1 MKRLRMLAALVLA
14 VALPAIARAAPA
26 AEHALAVVIGS
37 NESPTPALERL
48 RYADDDA
55 IQNARMLSLLG
66 VRSQLLV
73 SPDAETREL
82 FPSVPADGRATRAS
96 VVAAFD
102 RSAALARQARAR
114 GQATSLYI
122 FVAAHGDVEGDRAFL
137 QLEDGRLWREDLAE
151 LARRVGADQTHVV
164 IDACQASVFVGSRGP
179 GGDRFPL
186 GFGFSREARSPS
198 WPPRTGFLTARSS
211 GGQTHEWTEFQAGIF
226 SHEVRSGLLGGAD
239 VDRDGRVTYAEL
251 GAFIRRANEL
261 IPNRKYRPEVLTAP
275 PGGALEAVVATLPA
289 GPLLLDI
296 EGKAAGRASVE
307 TERGVRLADVH
318 VAPGGAVSLRL
329 PTDLGAVFVAR
340 GTPARRVPGG
350 AGAGPGGAVAAV
362 ARAAPGPGPRR
373 RPRGVP
379 PAVRPAVRRRSG
391 GGVPRRRRPG
401 GRAARTGAA
410 AFGAAHGWLDRRRRR
425 RRRPG
430 DRRRLAAVR
439 PAAVTGREQ
448 QHGPDRPGARR
459 PQPAHR
465 QPQPAGGRSP
475 AARVRPCWASAS
487 ACCSGRAASERTS
500 GVQASDSAP
509 VQYAGLPKLG
519 C

>member
-1 MKRLRMLAALVLA
+1 VKRLSMLAALVLA

-26 AEHALAVVIGS
+26 AEQALAVVIGS

-82 FPSVPADGRATRAS
+82 FPSVSADGRATRAS

-122 FVAAHGDVEGDRAFL
+122 FVAAHGDAEGDRAFL

-329 PTDLGAVFVAR
+329 PTDMGAVFVAVEHPR
-340 GTPARRVPGG
+340 GEFRVAAAPGRVVLSQLSPEPPRARARGAAHEAFRRLFARPFDAGAVAAFRADAALAAEMPEPEPPRSALRTAGWTSAAIGVAGLASGGGLLLSARQLSRDGNSNMGLTGLERDALNRRIDSRNRLGVIAGG
-350 AGAGPGGAVAAV
+350 AGAALLGVGVGLLLWQGG
-362 ARAAPGPGPRR
+362 
-373 RPRGVP
+373 
-379 PAVRPAVRRRSG
+379 
-391 GGVPRRRRPG
+391 
-401 GRAARTGAA
+401 
-410 AFGAAHGWLDRRRRR
+410 F
-425 RRRPG
+425 
-430 DRRRLAAVR
+430 
-439 PAAVTGREQ
+439 
-448 QHGPDRPGARR
+448 
-459 PQPAHR
+459 
-465 QPQPAGGRSP
+465 
-475 AARVRPCWASAS
+475 
-487 ACCSGRAASERTS
+487 
-500 GVQASDSAP
+500 
-509 VQYAGLPKLG
+509 
-519 C
+519 